1 MNRAPSPSR
10 PRSYPGP
17 SWQWNSGSNSSAHAN
32 ALHRLVRAVRRR
44 RRLLA
49 ALLLCLA
56 AAVAVAQL
64 TPARPATDQILVTV
78 RDLPAGHALTSNDV
92 RLAAVARGMIP
103 KGAFTA
109 QQSGILEPGHSPSQP
124 LSQTPE
130 LDPSPEHH
138 LGPPQDSPTELGQL
152 GTPQAATG
160 QPTTGQSSWLGRQ
173 LSGPVRRGEVLTDA
187 SLLGNE
193 LLIGSLPGTQAVP
206 LRVSDP
212 ATLTLLTQGQLV
224 TVVLSRSEAM
234 DGPVQNEILASAVPV
249 LWTPK
254 LAESNSALLPAQ
266 NVEGMVVVAASAEQA
281 LQLAG
286 ASTQGKVFLI
296 LVPQDSSYPVT
307 GRPD

>member
-1 MNRAPSPSR
+1 MNRASAPTR
-10 PRSYPGP
+10 PRNYPGP
-17 SWQWNSGSNSSAHAN
+17 SWQWNSGSSGSVRPNV
-32 ALHRLVRAVRRR
+32 LHRVKRAVRRR

-64 TPARPATDQILVTV
+64 TPSRPPTDQILLAV
-78 RDLPAGHALTSNDV
+78 RDLPAGHTLTSNDV
-92 RLAAVARGMIP
+92 RIASVARGMIP
-103 KGAFTA
+103 DGAFTA
-109 QQSGILEPGHSPSQP
+109 HQASILDPSQGPGQSPSQA
-124 LSQTPE
+124 PE
-130 LDPSPEHH
+130 LDPGPDQD
-138 LGPPQDSPTELGQL
+138 LGPPQDSLTEI
-152 GTPQAATG
+152 G
-160 QPTTGQSSWLGRQ
+160 QPASAQSAWLGRQ

-193 LLIGSLPGTQAVP
+193 LLIGSRPGTQAVP

-212 ATLTLLTQGQLV
+212 ATLTLLNQGQLV
-224 TVVLSRSEAM
+224 TVVLSRSETL
-234 DGPVQNEILASAVPV
+234 DGPAHNEVLASAVPV

-254 LAESNSALLPAQ
+254 LADSNNTLLPAQ

-296 LVPQDSSYPVT
+296 LVPQDGNQAVAGSS
-307 GRPD
+307 D